1 MLAKS
6 LDSTVPAAM
15 PVTKVQELTFMIK
28 NPFYGTRAGKSSL
41 LGYLSWI

>member
-15 PVTKVQELTFMIK
+15 TVTKVQELTFMIK
-28 NPFYGTRAGKSSL
+28 NPFYGKRAGNSSL
-41 LGYLSWI
+41 LGYLTWI